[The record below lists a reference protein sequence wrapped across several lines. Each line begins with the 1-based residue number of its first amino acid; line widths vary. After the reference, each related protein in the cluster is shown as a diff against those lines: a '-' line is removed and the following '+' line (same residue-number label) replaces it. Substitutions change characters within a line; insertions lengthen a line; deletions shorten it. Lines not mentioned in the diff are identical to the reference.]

1 MGRLKHATSVIL
13 YPVYS
18 MRRLVTV
25 LLIRD
30 NLESPNSTRTLLT
43 KSNGI
48 IITIIVNVEVNF

>member
-1 MGRLKHATSVIL
+1 MGRLKDATSVIL

-18 MRRLVTV
+18 MHRLVTV
-25 LLIRD
+25 LIRD

-48 IITIIVNVEVNF
+48 IITIIVNVEVNI